1 MGNGRIILLSN
12 STSHNYFAPDQTIFK
27 MQSGNKELS
36 ISSEHVIEVDGL
48 IFRELKVQKLIN
60 NDQDLE
66 SLPKTELHHQRWIGD
81 KTISVRQV
89 VDEGQAGNTGE
100 KEIQTNLTD
109 EEQLNGF
116 EDKWNLVWKPVL
128 KDEDQTPN

>member
-1 MGNGRIILLSN
+1 
-12 STSHNYFAPDQTIFK
+12 

-128 KDEDQTPN
+128 KNEDQTPN